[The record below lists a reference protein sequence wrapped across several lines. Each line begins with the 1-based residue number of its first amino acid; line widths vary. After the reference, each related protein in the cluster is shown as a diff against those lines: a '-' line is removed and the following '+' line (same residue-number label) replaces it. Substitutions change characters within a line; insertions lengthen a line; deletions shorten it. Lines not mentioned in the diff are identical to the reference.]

1 MLHNMDKF
9 FTSLLD
15 QKFYGELL
23 REHLD
28 GYVEEIVKKK
38 YHILKTS
45 DNFYL
50 YKADIKQC

>member
-1 MLHNMDKF
+1 MDQE
-9 FTSLLD
+9 S
-15 QKFYGELL
+15 YGELL

-45 DNFYL
+45 DNFYI
-50 YKADIKQC
+50 YKMDIKKMSPGYAGK